1 MHGVLALKT
10 LLPAPEPISYR
21 EPAWLVV
28 ATAPRAE
35 KDAAAEIA
43 QAGFDVFLPIERR
56 RGKPGRPMVSKP
68 LIPRYVFV
76 GVDLYRQDWGSIK
89 HLDGVVD
96 VMANNGI
103 PSRVPTTIIEKLWK
117 SEAYGGFDYTR
128 AGPGLFEIG
137 ETVRIG
143 EGIFTG
149 FNATIS
155 KFVAKMRSSTAAKR
169 ARVLLEF
176 MGAMREVDIDVCELE
191 KL

>member
-1 MHGVLALKT
+1 MLAVLR
-10 LLPAPEPISYR
+10 PEPERLSYSGL
-21 EPAWLVV
+21 AWLVV

-35 KDAAAEIA
+35 KEAAAEIA
-43 QAGFDVFLPIERR
+43 QAGFGVYLPLEKR
-56 RGKPGRPMVSKP
+56 RGKPGRPNVSTP
-68 LIPRYVFV
+68 LIPRYVFA
-76 GVDLYRQDWGSIK
+76 GVDLYKQDWGVLK

-103 PSRVPTTIIEKLWK
+103 PSRVPTAGVEKLWK
-117 SEAYGGFDYTR
+117 SEAYGGFDYTQ
-128 AGPGLFEIG
+128 ASPSLFAIG

-149 FNATIS
+149 FNARIS
-155 KFVAKMRSSTAAKR
+155 KFVAKMRSTSAVKR

-176 MGAMREVDIDVCELE
+176 MGAMREVDLDVCELE